1 MIRVTQMPV
10 AVYVAAKKVDMPL
23 DAYLRHE
30 GLHSCEFKAPGGINS
45 WWEMSDEDYTMF
57 ILRWGHDI

>member
-1 MIRVTQMPV
+1 MPV

-30 GLHSCEFKAPGGINS
+30 RLQSCFASFDASVNADVSTLVFPSE
-45 WWEMSDEDYTMF
+45 EVYTMF